1 MTGAQTRH
9 RLLNS
14 RVPLWTDEPAYALA
28 NRLARRNGVNSLA
41 SFGGD
46 HAIPYREIIRGL
58 RNAEIAD
65 LSGAEIDNL
74 DSATFRVEGERV
86 HLNGELLHVDDWSYS
101 SLRICPS
108 CIRDDLTR
116 DDRRKEYLPHVRS
129 WWNLP
134 TITVCPIHRQAL
146 LDRHPACPD
155 SPVNHL
161 SLDIRF
167 VAEGAGDFASIASE
181 PVEDVRAAAYLLG
194 RLGFM
199 PRVFNPILDPLPLWN
214 AIRLMDRFGAVA
226 TAGVRGYT
234 SSGGGV
240 EAPKALAAGYTVF
253 ADGRD
258 GLFRFLDQLVTAPD
272 IPMGKWGPR
281 VVYGRIY
288 EWLSHDTRDTA
299 YDNVRELVREHALDH
314 VPLAGDDLLFGRP
327 VGERRLYTLWHA
339 SKAVGFAPS
348 AARRILKAL
357 GHLDRTT
364 DGKPNWQIALKAPV
378 VEKVAAE
385 LRDRISFND
394 ARDYLALPRGPM
406 AALCDS
412 GTLVPFLHVSTG
424 VKEHVFRTRDL
435 DAFVGTLLGNAPTL
449 RSPGRLCDVI
459 SAGKRAQ
466 TSTVEIVSSLIDGR
480 LRCAGKLAGKFG
492 MMQVLV
498 DLDDVKALRDVG
510 ANVDE
515 SRTMEA
521 GRRKLGL
528 TWLVFGRLVRLGY
541 IDATSVGIGLRNR
554 SRNLIVP
561 ESLEAFSSTYVSAAE
576 IAAERGTHV
585 RTLVP
590 QLRQQ
595 GIEPAIGNKEVG
607 QYFYRRSA
615 FAQRRPPAA

>member
-1 MTGAQTRH
+1 MTDERTRH
-9 RLLNS
+9 RLLSS

-65 LSGAEIDNL
+65 LSGAEIGSL
-74 DSATFRVEGERV
+74 DSATFRVEDERV
-86 HLNGELLHVDDWSYS
+86 HLNGELLHIDDWSYS
-101 SLRICPS
+101 SLRVCPS
-108 CIRDDLTR
+108 CIRSDLTH

-134 TITVCPIHRQAL
+134 AVTVCPMHRQAL

-155 SPVNHL
+155 ASVNHL

-167 VAEGAGDFASIASE
+167 VAEGTGDFATLASQ
-181 PVEDVRAAAYLLG
+181 PIEDVRAEAYLLG

-226 TAGVRGYT
+226 ASGVRGYT
-234 SSGGGV
+234 SFGGDV
-240 EAPKALAAGYTVF
+240 EARKALAAGYAVF
-253 ADGRD
+253 SEGRD
-258 GLFRFLDQLVTAPD
+258 GLFRFLDRLVAAPD

-288 EWLSHDTRDTA
+288 EWLSHDTRDIA
-299 YDNVRELVREHALDH
+299 YDHVRELVREHALDN

-348 AARRILKAL
+348 ATRRILKAL
-357 GHLDRTT
+357 GHLDGTT
-364 DGKPNWQIALKAPV
+364 DGKPNWQIALRAPV

-394 ARDYLALPRGPM
+394 ARDYLELPRQPM

-435 DAFVGTLLGNAPTL
+435 DAFIGKLLGDAPVL
-449 RSPGRLCDVI
+449 GSPGKLCDVI

-466 TSTVEIVSSLIDGR
+466 TSTVEIVSSLIAGR
-480 LRCAGKLAGKFG
+480 LRCVGKLTGASG
-492 MMQVLV
+492 MMQILV
-498 DLDDVKALRDVG
+498 DLDDVKTLRDRG

-521 GRRKLGL
+521 GRQKLGL

-541 IDATSVGIGLRNR
+541 IDATSVETGLRNR
-554 SRNLIVP
+554 SRNLIAP
-561 ESLEAFSSTYVSAAE
+561 ESLEAFSSTYISAAE
-576 IAAERGTHV
+576 VAAERGTHV
-585 RTLVP
+585 RTMVQ

-615 FAQRRPPAA
+615 FAQRRPA